1 MFSVASVY
9 TGSHKGLDPMPLHTA
24 LWFCPSPLPMLKLLN
39 LEPRCAGTPLPG
51 MFELVQCVAWAG
63 GEAAGVGI
71 RVKFVLLF
79 LGKIGKIIEFFRNS
93 QSWNYRHFCV
103 TSNGNKL
110 LIFVNQMNLNT
121 NLDLS
126 RDY

>member
-1 MFSVASVY
+1 
-9 TGSHKGLDPMPLHTA
+9 
-24 LWFCPSPLPMLKLLN
+24 
-39 LEPRCAGTPLPG
+39 

-71 RVKFVLLF
+71 RVKFVFLF
-79 LGKIGKIIEFFRNS
+79 LGKIGKIIEFFRNC